1 MIICLNTASQNTFLE
16 LLLLDY
22 FIPIFILQPND
33 LIRWK
38 EVAARFSELITEA
51 AAQLRRNE
59 QRGIRSETMLN
70 ASTSYANVRNFYRRR
85 TVKNQLQIF
94 RLVSTLLRI
103 ALRGCFSFKIIFHE
117 LKRKRTP
124 SMLFIMYF

>member
-1 MIICLNTASQNTFLE
+1 MCLNTTSQNTFLK
-16 LLLLDY
+16 LFFLDY
-22 FIPIFILQPND
+22 FILIFILQPND

-59 QRGIRSETMLN
+59 QRGIHSETMLN
-70 ASTSYANVRNFYRRR
+70 SATSYANVRNFYWRRA
-85 TVKNQLQIF
+85 VKNRLKIF

-103 ALRGCFSFKIIFHE
+103 ALRGCLSFKIIFHE

-124 SMLFIMYF
+124 PMLFIMYF